1 MSGRDAGDRVGAV
14 SRIFIE
20 RSLGKPDN
28 RIGDCAVVF
37 ATAVATIPGQ
47 EDGAAVA
54 STRAVS
60 STRDATRAL
69 REGCS

>member
-28 RIGDCAVVF
+28 RIW
-37 ATAVATIPGQ
+37 
-47 EDGAAVA
+47 
-54 STRAVS
+54 RLRRRL
-60 STRDATRAL
+60 RDRG
-69 REGCS
+69 RHDSGSGGWRRGCLYPRRFFYP